1 MAAGPATAADDIK
14 AAADTL
20 ANAQDNTLPGNF

>member
-1 MAAGPATAADDIK
+1 MAASPATAADDIK